1 MSKWVN
7 SYTSSEARRWLE
19 ISLLTNRDAEMLR
32 GDVTSPRGTELWC
45 AQSRAPS
52 SPLWLSVFLGIHR
65 RRLPAHYRE
74 AGTSAVACHGRK
86 ELQTRRGAGVLP
98 TLRQAPTPLS
108 AQIASPWMIM
118 ECKHGDSLLGVEEN
132 IGRRVDGERTVQA
145 AKFNL
150 REFGSVLSISNTLKK
165 NRIPRTK
172 EKGKVGETF
181 HPVQSMESKSIILC
195 SLPGPSNASKNTKDP
210 GPWAAGHPQ
219 GGGGERDKDQDKKQ
233 PPRLSTAQAVFHRPK
248 KSLQVRNM
256 SMTFGHLILT
266 KTLWSR
272 CYWNSYFTNKKQNEN
287 DEMTDSI
294 SNNWKS
300 GWNLNPG
307 PLSPIGQT

>member
-19 ISLLTNRDAEMLR
+19 SLAVNKQGCSNSKRWRDFPQGHRAVTCSEQGPILTP
-32 GDVTSPRGTELWC
+32 VTL
-45 AQSRAPS
+45 SRCSWPS
-52 SPLWLSVFLGIHR
+52 
-65 RRLPAHYRE
+65 
-74 AGTSAVACHGRK
+74 T
-86 ELQTRRGAGVLP
+86 GAGCPLTAEKQAPLLWHAVVERSCRP
-98 TLRQAPTPLS
+98 GVAQVCCPPSRQAPTPLS

-118 ECKHGDSLLGVEEN
+118 ECKHGDSRLGVEED

-172 EKGKVGETF
+172 EKGKVGEHF

-195 SLPGPSNASKNTKDP
+195 SLPGPSNASKNTKGP

-233 PPRLSTAQAVFHRPK
+233 PPRLSTAQAMFHRPK
-248 KSLQVRNM
+248 KPLQVRNV
-256 SMTFGHLILT
+256 STRFGHLILT
-266 KTLWSR
+266 KTSWSR

-287 DEMTDSI
+287 DEVTGWI
-294 SNNWKS
+294 FWKS